1 MTPMD
6 DYQKTFKTWDA
17 MASSYEKQFMGL
29 EIYNDT
35 YAYFR
40 GLLPAS
46 GANLIEI
53 GCGPGNITRFLTLK
67 WPELNLT
74 AIDVSSNMI
83 ERARTH
89 APMAKFKC
97 MDARDLDLIKGTF
110 DGIICGFTLPYLS
123 VKDREKLIQDCTVLL
138 ANHGILY
145 LSYVPGV
152 EKESKLLQDE
162 NGNAM
167 RFYFHDK
174 AKVKTQLKESSFEV
188 VKEFSIPFEK
198 KDGSFETHAVIIAK
212 KN

>member
-17 MASSYEKQFMGL
+17 IASSYEKQFMGL

-40 GLLPAS
+40 GLLPVP
-46 GANLIEI
+46 GANLLEI
-53 GCGPGNITRFLTLK
+53 GCGPGNITRFLTVK

-83 ERARTH
+83 ERAKIH

-123 VKDREKLIQDCTVLL
+123 VKDREKLIL
-138 ANHGILY
+138 
-145 LSYVPGV
+145 
-152 EKESKLLQDE
+152 EWLQS
-162 NGNAM
+162 
-167 RFYFHDK
+167 H
-174 AKVKTQLKESSFEV
+174 
-188 VKEFSIPFEK
+188 
-198 KDGSFETHAVIIAK
+198 
-212 KN
+212 